1 MDFFQQHI
9 QHVHFEHHQPFSRVQ
24 STSTLVG
31 CVESVDPQV
40 FLCQS
45 APCLDFTCSRKL
57 VVELPTRIRLAV
69 SMGIFAS
76 GETHIENNQQT
87 SFKTGTS
94 FMYFKKLAGPQL
106 PSFSWTH
113 LPLLCSSQG
122 VFSQPTR
129 VVDLCVLSIGKFSL
143 QSDGANE
150 CLQILA
156 AFATPDREGLD
167 SETTAQCRQCLKLCS
182 GIGNNSKTRSASCH
196 QSKPSPDRGWYPW
209 DIILFLN
216 ANDLPP
222 YSWKCNCQLQKR

>member
-9 QHVHFEHHQPFSRVQ
+9 QHVHSEQHQPFSRVQ

-45 APCLDFTCSRKL
+45 APCLDFFCSRKL
-57 VVELPTRIRLAV
+57 IVELPTRMILTV

-76 GETHIENNQQT
+76 GEIYVKIINKHGSKPGP
-87 SFKTGTS
+87 SFI
-94 FMYFKKLAGPQL
+94 YFKKLAGPQS

-113 LPLLCSSQG
+113 LPLLCSTQG

-129 VVDLCVLSIGKFSL
+129 VVDLCVLSIRKFSL

-167 SETTAQCRQCLKLCS
+167 SETTAQCRRWLKLCS
-182 GIGNNSKTRSASCH
+182 GIGNNSKTRSVSCH

-216 ANDLPP
+216 ANGLPH
-222 YSWKCNCQLQKR
+222 YSWKFNCQLQKR